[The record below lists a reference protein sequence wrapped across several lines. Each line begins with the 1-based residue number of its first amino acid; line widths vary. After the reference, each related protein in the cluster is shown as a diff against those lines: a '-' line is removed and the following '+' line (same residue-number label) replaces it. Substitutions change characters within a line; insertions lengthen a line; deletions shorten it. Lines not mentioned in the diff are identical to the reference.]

1 MCLSFPPVSGA
12 ERLEILTRGRTMLAS
27 VAGFNILEIL
37 GSLGWGEDGQNH
49 SYIPRLD
56 SHLSSV
62 LGARSSAIAF
72 PGRPGL
78 TRNRF
83 SPPRITPSRVPQ
95 SSASRKQI
103 PVARSW
109 SAGPAPTSLPLRQRS
124 RRCSAA
130 PARCAVSVTATS
142 GRFAASDFP
151 REAGSWDLE
160 LGEPE
165 PLSIKWRGQ
174 KCFQ

>member
-1 MCLSFPPVSGA
+1 MFLNCHAFKLWDVNADYDIFTVTHSELF
-12 ERLEILTRGRTMLAS
+12 ILTRR
-27 VAGFNILEIL
+27 IQYL
-37 GSLGWGEDGQNH
+37 GLK
-49 SYIPRLD
+49 P
-56 SHLSSV
+56 HLSSV